1 MIVVAIT
8 HVTDCNQNC
17 AEPVCNAPVCYDVLP
32 LVMHSNESCILHT
45 HTHTAVVIHI
55 LMRAAD
61 IKSSKCKK
69 MYFAGCVLQQLIES
83 NKWYS
88 IISIP
93 EQHSLCSANMCSSSV
108 LMQITAVNDD
118 FPMRLYILQYICVQ
132 REREREPIKQIS
144 LTFML

>member
-1 MIVVAIT
+1 MSTCDWGQVIFALLISMIVAGII

-17 AEPVCNAPVCYDVLP
+17 AEPVCSAPVCYDVLP

-45 HTHTAVVIHI
+45 HIHTA
-55 LMRAAD
+55 MD
-61 IKSSKCKK
+61 IKSSKCKR

-93 EQHSLCSANMCSSSV
+93 QQHSLCSTNMCSSSV

-118 FPMRLYILQYICVQ
+118 FSMRLYILQYVYIYID
-132 REREREPIKQIS
+132 R
-144 LTFML
+144 